1 MTRRLHLQF
10 DRADE
15 FHREFDR
22 NIAKG
27 GVFVPGAGDLLLRQ
41 VVEVELELTFCAQTS
56 RLEAEVVH
64 VVPSDSAPTP
74 AAAGAAVQFL
84 RSAPEVRDEF
94 AAALAVP
101 VPEPETGGDAD
112 QWQLDDLEDESGID
126 LDDLGDL
133 ASLEDDESE
142 GDDLSLQDQGP
153 LLDLAGEGEDL
164 GGDLFGAAKDFSETA
179 PEAPPL
185 ELPVEP
191 LEAPQQAIPVEEPP
205 EPERAPEPPSGFER
219 RRAPRSPARVPASL
233 DGPNARIEG
242 VTRDLSETGAL
253 ISADASEFPVGKEV
267 RLSLQHPDDG
277 ERFEVGGRVVRHVET
292 EGTVAAVSVL
302 FDVAAEQKD
311 ELAALVHAAQSAHQ
325 ERAASG
331 ISGRIE
337 ELGMPSLI
345 QMLGRSS
352 PLGTLA
358 VRSGS
363 EEGVLA
369 FDGGALRYVRL
380 GATRGL
386 KALSR
391 MLGWREGSFEFH
403 AHVAALDDE
412 DEPMRLEAALLQVTR
427 HADEAA
433 RAPGVRF
440 DGAQRFRIDRAAL
453 AATEALDKIEEAV
466 LDLAAAGF
474 TVRRIHD
481 VIPEADAQVAA
492 ALLALVER
500 GVLEAT

>member
-15 FHREFDR
+15 FHHEFDR

-27 GVFVPGAGDLLLRQ
+27 GVFVPGAEDLALRQ
-41 VVEVELELTFCAQTS
+41 VVEVELELTFCGQKS

-64 VVPSDSAPTP
+64 VVPRDTAPTP
-74 AAAGAAVQFL
+74 AAAGVAVQFL

-94 AAALAVP
+94 AAALAARVQEPERP
-101 VPEPETGGDAD
+101 VPID
-112 QWQLDDLEDESGID
+112 QWQLDDLEDEAGID
-126 LDDLGDL
+126 LDDLSDLGDL
-133 ASLEDDESE
+133 QEDEAERAPAS
-142 GDDLSLQDQGP
+142 P
-153 LLDLAGEGEDL
+153 VLDLAREGQEL
-164 GGDLFGAAKDFSETA
+164 GGDYFGATTDFSGTT
-179 PEAPPL
+179 PL
-185 ELPVEP
+185 ESS
-191 LEAPQQAIPVEEPP
+191 EPP
-205 EPERAPEPPSGFER
+205 AADFAEVSPTPVPAIER
-219 RRAPRSPARVPASL
+219 RRAPRSPAHVPASL
-233 DGPNARIEG
+233 DGANARIEG

-253 ISADASEFPVGKEV
+253 ISADASEFPVGKQV
-267 RLSLQHPDDG
+267 RLSLQHPSGG

-302 FDVAAEQKD
+302 FDVPADQKD
-311 ELAALVHAAQSAHQ
+311 ELAALVQAAQNAHQ

-369 FDGGALRYVRL
+369 FEAGDLRYARL

-391 MLGWREGSFEFH
+391 MLVWPEGSFEFH
-403 AHVAALDDE
+403 AHVATLDDE
-412 DEPMRLEAALLQVTR
+412 DEPIRLEVALLEVTR
-427 HADEAA
+427 RADEAA

-440 DGAQRFRIDRAAL
+440 EGAQCFRIDRAAL
-453 AATEALDKIEEAV
+453 AETETLDKTEEAV

-481 VIPEADAQVAA
+481 VIPESDALVAA

-500 GVLEAT
+500 GVLEPT

>member
-1 MTRRLHLQF
+1 MTRRLRLQF
-10 DRADE
+10 ERADE
-15 FHREFDR
+15 FQREFDR

-27 GVFVPGAGDLLLRQ
+27 GVFVPGACDLELRE
-41 VVEVELELTFCAQTS
+41 VVEVELDLVFCGRTS

-64 VVPSDSAPTP
+64 VVGRDTAPTP

-84 RSAPEVRDEF
+84 RSAPEVRTEL
-94 AAALAVP
+94 AAALLPPTAAEPAPAVDRVETNEQWQLEDAAGLELDDLSLDDIEDPAGFPLDDAEGAAAPEPSTADSSPFQLAGAGEELGSDLFGAAQDFSEATQEP
-101 VPEPETGGDAD
+101 VPEPE
-112 QWQLDDLEDESGID
+112 
-126 LDDLGDL
+126 L
-133 ASLEDDESE
+133 A
-142 GDDLSLQDQGP
+142 P
-153 LLDLAGEGEDL
+153 
-164 GGDLFGAAKDFSETA
+164 A
-179 PEAPPL
+179 P
-185 ELPVEP
+185 V
-191 LEAPQQAIPVEEPP
+191 V
-205 EPERAPEPPSGFER
+205 ER

-233 DGPNARIEG
+233 NGPNARIEG

-253 ISADASEFPVGKEV
+253 ISADASEFPVGKQV
-267 RLSLQHPDDG
+267 RLGLQHPEDG
-277 ERFEVGGRVVRHVET
+277 GRFEVGGRVVRHVET

-302 FDVAAEQKD
+302 FDVPTDQKD
-311 ELAALVHAAQSAHQ
+311 ELASLVRAAQSAHE

-331 ISGRIE
+331 ISGRVE
-337 ELGMPSLI
+337 ELGMVSLI

-358 VRSGS
+358 VQSGA

-369 FDGGALRYVRL
+369 FDAGYLRYARL

-391 MLGWREGSFEFH
+391 MLGWVEGSFEFH

-412 DEPMRLEAALLQVTR
+412 DEPMRLEAALLELAR
-427 HADEAA
+427 RADEVA
-433 RAPGVRF
+433 RSPTAHF
-440 DGAQRFRIDRAAL
+440 DGAQRFRIDRATL
-453 AATEALDKIEEAV
+453 AATEALDKTEEAV

-481 VIPEADAQVAA
+481 VIPESDAQVAA

-500 GVLEAT
+500 GVLEPAE